1 MKRLLVALISVAGVV
16 FVSPFVAA
24 REIPVL
30 SAAQNQQDNS
40 QMEFDGN
47 SNTLVIKQQVSL
59 LGVTI
64 SVGADGAGFVD
75 GKTFTEEATNYILN
89 REIQGDN

>member
-30 SAAQNQQDNS
+30 SAAQNQQDDS

-47 SNTLVIKQQVSL
+47 SNTLVIEQQASL
-59 LGVTI
+59 LGVTKSI
-64 SVGADGAGFVD
+64 GADGSGFVD
-75 GKTFTEEATNYILN
+75 RKTFTEEAINYILN